1 MQVAAGLHEQDAGS
15 RDEDRLAKASPLP
28 REPAVSDRARL
39 DVSAPV
45 LKAVTGWIARHRR
58 RPGTRPGQ
66 RAATVH
72 TQVVLVLRWLRRRL
86 DLRTLA
92 LQARV
97 SIATA
102 YRYLHEGV
110 DVIAGHAPDLAHVIA
125 DAGSAGVVFLCL
137 DGTLIPPDRVAA
149 RVEVNG
155 KPAHH
160 LWFSGQHRAFG
171 GNVQVVCDHTGF
183 PLWVSA
189 VRPGPTVDLTAARE
203 LVLPTLYPHAVRGL
217 PVLADKGYT
226 GAGIGVLVPY
236 KNQPEGPLHINNRCY
251 NQLITAMRAPAE
263 RANAL
268 LGRWRALDRVTICP
282 QRISAIAAAA
292 LVLTSLDRGSR

>member
-1 MQVAAGLHEQDAGS
+1 VF
-15 RDEDRLAKASPLP
+15 
-28 REPAVSDRARL
+28 DRARL

-58 RPGTRPGQ
+58 RPGSRPRQ

-72 TQVVLVLRWLRRRL
+72 TQVAVVLRWLRHRL

-102 YRYLHEGV
+102 YRYLHEGL
-110 DVIAGHAPDLAHVIA
+110 DVIAAHAPDLAQVVA
-125 DAGSAGVVFLCL
+125 DARRAGVVFLCL
-137 DGTLIPPDRVAA
+137 DGTLIPTDRIAA
-149 RVEVNG
+149 RVEVHG

-160 LWFSGQHRAFG
+160 LWFSGKHRAFG
-171 GNVQVVCDHTGF
+171 GNIQVLCDHTGF
-183 PLWVSA
+183 PLWVSD
-189 VRPGPTVDLTAARE
+189 VRPGSTFDLTAARE

-226 GAGIGVLVPY
+226 GAGAGILVPS
-236 KNQPEGPLHINNRCY
+236 KNRPEGPLHVNNRCY
-251 NQLITAMRAPAE
+251 NELITALRAPAE
-263 RANAL
+263 RGNAL
-268 LGRWRALDRVTICP
+268 LGRWRALERVTVCP
-282 QRISAIAAAA
+282 QRIGVIAAAA
-292 LVLTSLDRGSR
+292 LVLTTIDRGSR